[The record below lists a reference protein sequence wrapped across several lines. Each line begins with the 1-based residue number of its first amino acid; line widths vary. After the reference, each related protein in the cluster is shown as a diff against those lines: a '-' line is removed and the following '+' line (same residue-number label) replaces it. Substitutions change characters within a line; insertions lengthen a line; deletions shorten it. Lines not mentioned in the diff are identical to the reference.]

1 MRRDQLEVGVRYRSV
16 DDKCYEIVDLTPGWR
31 IGFTEDWVRD
41 DSTRLRV
48 RNGHTI
54 AFRNNNALRAFVW
67 DGETATKA
75 VITAQRLLQ
84 RWDLYTR
91 MQDAYAE
98 VSEEGQKAL
107 DTMAAIVKGSGYTP
121 GSYSLH
127 ENRVSA
133 VVPLADLKVL
143 LAFAEMEYQGYT
155 EYER

>member
-31 IGFTEDWVRD
+31 IGFTEDWVKD

-54 AFRNNNALRAFVW
+54 AFRNNNALRALLW

-107 DTMAAIVKGSGYTP
+107 DAMTALVRQMGYAAGA
-121 GSYSLH
+121 YSLH

-133 VVPLADLKVL
+133 VVPLADLRIL
-143 LAFAEMEYQGYT
+143 LSLAEVQVQGYT
-155 EYER
+155 SF